1 MSKSSLKVLAV
12 LLGILIIGVYFTG
25 LDNLPRSLRAQIEP
39 ERRALASAQ
48 TQLRAAQDEVL
59 RNLQTE
65 SDLFQAIPASGQ
77 WPEQLSKDL
86 GDLQLASHQVE
97 QLTLLEKQNRRQD
110 RAQVESLLAQERSLR
125 TGAMT
130 QAVAI
135 QKEAA
140 HWVDAKRHLPE
151 ELQQMERDYGIIHN
165 SDLAPLAAAIQ
176 KAETDWPE
184 KQADLEARLNSV
196 RGIVNQS
203 DTLWRLERHGEGSR
217 RHAFRPRR
225 TSSTLSVWTAT
236 KTPSPRASCSRAW

>member
-86 GDLQLASHQVE
+86 GDLQLAP
-97 QLTLLEKQNRRQD
+97 TR
-110 RAQVESLLAQERSLR
+110 
-125 TGAMT
+125 
-130 QAVAI
+130 
-135 QKEAA
+135 
-140 HWVDAKRHLPE
+140 W
-151 ELQQMERDYGIIHN
+151 
-165 SDLAPLAAAIQ
+165 
-176 KAETDWPE
+176 
-184 KQADLEARLNSV
+184 
-196 RGIVNQS
+196 
-203 DTLWRLERHGEGSR
+203 
-217 RHAFRPRR
+217 
-225 TSSTLSVWTAT
+225 SS
-236 KTPSPRASCSRAW
+236 SPCSRSRTAARTARRWNRCWPRSAACERAR